1 MSPAEYLTFIPLLFY
16 GIALAD
22 LLKQWRRFF
31 EIEYLYLPYFIT
43 TIMITEIAVWNIF
56 LYLEVVTQLAE
67 ISYFRYWAHLLQPM
81 IFLMLVSAL
90 TPDSSNQDTEGYFRK
105 RIPAVF
111 GLMALFIASHFS
123 IDSFTFSSLSIAR
136 LAGVAACLAI
146 AITRKPALVYFMAVI
161 WVVSLLG
168 KI

>member
-31 EIEYLYLPYFIT
+31 EIEHLYLPYFLA

-56 LYLEVVTQLAE
+56 LYLEVVSQLAE
-67 ISYFRYWAHLLQPM
+67 ISYFRYWTHLLQPM
-81 IFLMLVSAL
+81 IFLILVSAL
-90 TPDSSNQDTEGYFRK
+90 TSGSSNKDIEDYFRK
-105 RIPAVF
+105 RIPTVF

-123 IDSFTFSSLSIAR
+123 FDSFNFSSLSIAR
-136 LAGVAACLAI
+136 LIGVASCLAI
-146 AITRKPALVYFMAVI
+146 ALTRKPSLIYFMAVI
-161 WVVSLLG
+161 WIVSLLG